1 MSKKI
6 FISQPMN
13 GRTDEQVLKDRACLI
28 HWAKKKIGEDV
39 EPLETF
45 FDDFGPLQNRW
56 IIWPAAS
63 NFWQRLTWPCSH
75 PAGRVPAAAALSI
88 SALLTMASPS
98 WRYRPM
104 ASCLMSDAPYAPWLS
119 DVLAML
125 EENKIDRICV
135 AAPLP
140 GGEVFTGYYHMDMMD
155 KAVVATNIQADA
167 TLDAVCANGRRIQE
181 AWEEEGDDDE

>member
-1 MSKKI
+1 
-6 FISQPMN
+6 
-13 GRTDEQVLKDRACLI
+13 
-28 HWAKKKIGEDV
+28 
-39 EPLETF
+39 
-45 FDDFGPLQNRW
+45 
-56 IIWPAAS
+56 
-63 NFWQRLTWPCSH
+63 
-75 PAGRVPAAAALSI
+75 
-88 SALLTMASPS
+88 MASI
-98 WRYRPM
+98 
-104 ASCLMSDAPYAPWLS
+104 LVSDAPYASWLS

-167 TLDAVCANGRRIQE
+167 TLDAVYANGRRIQE

>member
-1 MSKKI
+1 
-6 FISQPMN
+6 
-13 GRTDEQVLKDRACLI
+13 
-28 HWAKKKIGEDV
+28 
-39 EPLETF
+39 
-45 FDDFGPLQNRW
+45 
-56 IIWPAAS
+56 
-63 NFWQRLTWPCSH
+63 
-75 PAGRVPAAAALSI
+75 
-88 SALLTMASPS
+88 
-98 WRYRPM
+98 M

-181 AWEEEGDDDE
+181 AWEEEGETDG